1 MNKGLVIGSSPMG
14 PRIYRGTMS
23 IDIPY
28 QVIGWE
34 EQPAK
39 EHIRSLGLHCRVVK
53 RDGTPLIVT
62 SDFNGNRINLSVDKG
77 VVIEARR
84 G

>member
-1 MNKGLVIGSSPMG
+1 M
-14 PRIYRGTMS
+14 T

-34 EQPAK
+34 EQSAK
-39 EHIRSLGLHCRVVK
+39 DYIQSLGLRSRVVK
-53 RDGTPLIVT
+53 RDGTPLIIT
-62 SDFNGNRINLSVDKG
+62 MDFNGNRINLSVDKG

>member
-1 MNKGLVIGSSPMG
+1 M
-14 PRIYRGTMS
+14 T

-28 QVIGWE
+28 QVINWE
-34 EQPAK
+34 EQSAK
-39 EHIRSLGLHCRVVK
+39 DHILSFGLSWRVVK

-62 SDFNGNRINLSVDKG
+62 RDFNGNRINLSIDRG
-77 VVIEARR
+77 IVIEAHR

>member
-1 MNKGLVIGSSPMG
+1 M
-14 PRIYRGTMS
+14 T

-28 QVIGWE
+28 QVISWE

-39 EHIRSLGLHCRVVK
+39 DYIQSVGLTWRVVR

-62 SDFNGNRINLSVDKG
+62 CDFNGNRINLSVDKG